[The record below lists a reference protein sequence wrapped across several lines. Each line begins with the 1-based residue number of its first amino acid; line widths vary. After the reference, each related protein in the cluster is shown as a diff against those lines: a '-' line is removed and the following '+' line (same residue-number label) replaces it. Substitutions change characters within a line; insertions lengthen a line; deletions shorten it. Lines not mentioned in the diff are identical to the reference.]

1 MMSMIDP
8 VNSHSMPATSADPG
22 DVRVRRALVSV
33 FDKAGIVEL
42 ALFLAGLDVE
52 ILSTGGTA
60 RVLAAAG
67 VPVRELSSLTGFDQ
81 LLGGRVKSLHPA
93 VHAGFLARRD
103 EADDLAELVA
113 EGIGLI
119 DLLVVN
125 FYPIADFANADP
137 TEHPPVDLID
147 IGGPAM
153 ARSAAKNHAA
163 VTVITDT
170 AEYPELMREL
180 GTRGGSVSY
189 SFRVLSAAQAFSRTA
204 SYDAHISNRFWQ
216 AADRPRQPNQLAE
229 SRWRK
234 ELAYGE
240 NPHQQATFTAAG
252 RIDHGLASA
261 VLLAGR
267 EPGYNNLLDANA
279 AMSLV
284 AEFDA
289 ERSAACAIIKHGNP
303 CGVAVADKPADA
315 FARARECDP
324 ISAFGGVIAMNRDL
338 DLETAGRIA
347 EGFVEVILAPA
358 ICEDALVLL
367 GRDRKIRVIACSP
380 TDFVRD
386 REEVRSVCG
395 GLLLQTGDT
404 RCLDLASLRTVTSKA
419 PTPSELQDLEFAW
432 KVARHAKS
440 NAVVLAGDGRTVGI
454 GAGQTSR
461 VAAACI
467 AGDMIA
473 TSGSSVRMVAASDGF
488 FPFPDGVEVI
498 AAAGASAIIQPGG
511 SRNDARVIAAAEELG
526 LAMVMTGSR
535 HFRH

>member
-1 MMSMIDP
+1 MIDP
-8 VNSHSMPATSADPG
+8 VNSHSMPAKSADPG

-93 VHAGFLARRD
+93 VHVGLLARRD
-103 EADDLAELVA
+103 EADDLAELDA

-163 VTVITDT
+163 VTAITDP
-170 AEYPELMREL
+170 AEYPGLMREL
-180 GTRGGSVSY
+180 GTHGGSVSY
-189 SFRVLSAAQAFSRTA
+189 PFRVLSAAQAFTRTA

-216 AADRPRQPNQLAE
+216 TADRPRQLDQLAE

-240 NPHQQATFTAAG
+240 NPHQQATFTATG

-261 VLLAGR
+261 IRLAGR

-303 CGVAVADKPADA
+303 CGVAVADRSADA

-347 EGFVEVILAPA
+347 EGFVEVVLAPA
-358 ICEDALVLL
+358 ICEDALALL
-367 GRDRKIRVIACSP
+367 GRDRKIRVLACNP

-404 RCLDLASLRTVTSKA
+404 RCLDLASLWTVTSKA

-440 NAVVLAGDGRTVGI
+440 NAVVLAGDGRTAGI

-461 VAAACI
+461 VTAARI

-473 TSGSSVRMVAASDGF
+473 TSGSSARMVAASDGF
-488 FPFPDGVEVI
+488 FPFPDGVEAI
-498 AAAGASAIIQPGG
+498 AAAGATAIIQPGG
-511 SRNDARVIAAAEELG
+511 SRNDSKVIAAAEGLG
-526 LAMVMTGSR
+526 LAMVMTDSR